1 MRNKSEPV
9 DVVRRLVTAGWGV
22 AAICIGAAAS
32 AENWPRVKAA
42 PGATLQWVAQEMVH
56 NGVPM
61 QIQTFQANTP
71 PRDVIAFYRQEWSA
85 RGARPP
91 VENASGEWQIIGQRQ
106 GDYYITVQARAG
118 GGASA
123 QGYIAVT
130 QLSAAGK
137 SKLPHSV
144 AAFPSLGGT
153 QVISQSQADDGG
165 KKSVTLVLRNGFS
178 MESNSGFYRATF
190 SGEGWTLLQ
199 DFDPASQGMTGRV
212 MYFERRGESC
222 HISMS
227 SADDGSTVIAVNQ
240 VHTTR

>member
-1 MRNKSEPV
+1 MEAI
-9 DVVRRLVTAGWGV
+9 RRLVTACLGV
-22 AAICIGAAAS
+22 AAICIGAAVS

-42 PGATLQWVAQEMVH
+42 PGATLQWVAQNMVH

-71 PRDVIAFYRQEWSA
+71 PREVIAFYRQEWSA
-85 RGARPP
+85 RSGRPP
-91 VENASGEWQIIGQRQ
+91 VENTSGEWQIIGQRQ
-106 GDYYITVQARAG
+106 GNYYITVQARTG
-118 GGASA
+118 NGAKS

-137 SKLPHSV
+137 RELLPSV

-153 QVISQSQADDGG
+153 QIISQSQADDDG
-165 KKSVTLVLRNGFS
+165 KKSITLVLRNGFS
-178 MESNSGFYRATF
+178 MESNSGFYRSTL

-212 MYFERRGESC
+212 MYFERKGESC
-222 HISMS
+222 HISMT
-227 SADDGSTVIAVNQ
+227 SADDGYTVIAVNQ
-240 VHTTR
+240 VNTTR